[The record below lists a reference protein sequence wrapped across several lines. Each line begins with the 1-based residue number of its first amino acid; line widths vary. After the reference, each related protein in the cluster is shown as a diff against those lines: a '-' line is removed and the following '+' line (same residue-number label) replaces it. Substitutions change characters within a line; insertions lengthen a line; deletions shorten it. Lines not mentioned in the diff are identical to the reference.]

1 MSSAIRPSAEMPS
14 LESAL
19 MAAPEGAER
28 LAQILELE
36 FEALKTRDL
45 SAFDAVQDEKLT
57 VMQKL
62 ATLAQRVAE
71 QTAVPTVWQDLQ
83 ASLQQSKQDHLRNI
97 QLLQRQ
103 LQAVQGTL
111 QTLQGNSGPTV
122 DLYDRMGRIARRQG
136 DWGVQLA

>member
-1 MSSAIRPSAEMPS
+1 MSSVIRPSTEIPS

-19 MAAPEGAER
+19 MSAPEGAER
-28 LAQILELE
+28 LAQILDLE

-45 SAFDAVQDEKLT
+45 SAFDAIQDEKLT

-62 ATLAQRVAE
+62 ATLAQRVSE
-71 QTAVPTVWQDLQ
+71 QTPMPTVWQGLQ
-83 ASLQQSKQDHLRNI
+83 DSLLQSKQNHLRNI

-111 QTLQGNSGPTV
+111 QALQGDSSPTV